1 MKKCKVYVLESFSEG
16 GKIYKKNVY
25 YYLTK
30 TKAEKLA
37 AAGKVRVHK
46 LNIFKKKLTYDLPI

>member
-16 GKIYKKNVY
+16 GKFYKKNVY

-46 LNIFKKKLTYDLPI
+46 LNIFFKK